1 MHSSRRTSAF
11 ARAVGKL
18 IADAAMRYPRCSS
31 PARRDRKGKRM
42 ASGQEMH
49 GAAATRR
56 RAALH
61 GKPQTP
67 HDTRISMVY

>member
-1 MHSSRRTSAF
+1 
-11 ARAVGKL
+11 
-18 IADAAMRYPRCSS
+18 
-31 PARRDRKGKRM
+31 M